1 MPQTLKKSADLDMI
15 NDTLSDDHSMR
26 SIFIASLIL
35 PAPACMPARPAGV
48 PAVGEGAP
56 DFALPAVALKG
67 IPR

>member
-26 SIFIASLIL
+26 CIVIASLIL
-35 PAPACMPARPAGV
+35 LAPARMLAQPAGMPAMSDR
-48 PAVGEGAP
+48 AP
-56 DFALPAVALKG
+56 DSGLPSASLKG